1 MIEVFSSGGGTQ
13 STAIAA
19 LIVQGKL
26 PKPDIVVIADTGRE
40 CAATWKYLDAIVEPA
55 LLGVGI
61 QVQKVGHDWYKGRPD
76 GKDWH
81 EGETLLVGAWSD
93 QTGNVGKLGG
103 FCSGRWKVRPI
114 DRYLS
119 RQHSITRKQYIK
131 WIGFSMDEWR
141 RAQRIMV
148 TDDGKNGLVRL
159 PLCKDFPLTR
169 QQAISIVESMGW
181 PTPPRSR
188 CWMCPNQ
195 TDDQW
200 SELKQNYPD
209 EFQKAIDFEK
219 EIQEFDPYA
228 WLHKSCIPL
237 DKVDFS
243 KEPTL
248 FDSGLYCN
256 SGVCFV

>member
-1 MIEVFSSGGGTQ
+1 
-13 STAIAA
+13 
-19 LIVQGKL
+19 
-26 PKPDIVVIADTGRE
+26 
-40 CAATWKYLDAIVEPA
+40 
-55 LLGVGI
+55 
-61 QVQKVGHDWYKGRPD
+61 
-76 GKDWH
+76 
-81 EGETLLVGAWSD
+81 
-93 QTGNVGKLGG
+93 
-103 FCSGRWKVRPI
+103 
-114 DRYLS
+114 
-119 RQHSITRKQYIK
+119 
-131 WIGFSMDEWR
+131 
-141 RAQRIMV
+141 MV
-148 TDDGKNGLVRL
+148 TDDGKKGLIRL

-169 QQAISIVESMGW
+169 QQAISMVELMGW

-200 SELKQNYPD
+200 RELKEKCPD
-209 EFQKAIDFEK
+209 EFQRALDFEK
-219 EIQEFDPYA
+219 EIQEFDPCV